1 VVYEPVFTKEFQRC
15 VKRYANIA
23 KLIQKEV
30 DSILHDPYH
39 NSELLTKKKR
49 DWRGWR
55 SRRVTRSFRIVYTVC
70 EECIG
75 RSFRERGYL
84 MCSGCVKEIRD
95 NKVIFLHVRPH
106 PEAY

>member
-1 VVYEPVFTKEFQRC
+1 MYEPVFTKEFQRC
-15 VKRYANIA
+15 VKRYASIA
-23 KLIQKEV
+23 KLIQKKV
-30 DSILHDPYH
+30 DSILQAPYH

-55 SRRVTRSFRIVYTVC
+55 SKRATRSFRIVYAVC

-75 RSFRERGYL
+75 RSFRERGYI
-84 MCSGCVKEIRD
+84 MCSGCAKEIRD

>member
-1 VVYEPVFTKEFQRC
+1 MYEPVFTKEFQRC
-15 VKRYANIA
+15 VRRYASIA

-30 DSILHDPYH
+30 GSILQDPYH
-39 NSELLTKKKR
+39 NSELLTKTKH

-55 SRRVTRSFRIVYTVC
+55 SRRVTRSFRIVYAVC
-70 EECIG
+70 EECIR
-75 RSFRERGYL
+75 RSYRERGYL
-84 MCSGCVKEIRD
+84 MCSGCVKAIRD